1 MDSPSCLSSPAAC
14 SSLLSIWSREFL
26 SLCTTAAKVIISVVR
41 TLPFPTTCQTAHGH
55 GASMRHQPTTKRLLL
70 WIFSVIAVQA
80 LSCIA
85 PSIVPKYIKQDTVH
99 IIRVINPASSLHQND
114 PFFIFDTVNY
124 NVFSTLQSTDT
135 EGFTFTI
142 RQIVLHNQKILVIR
156 SWYKNKKDPNFLD
169 SIFKKFLNLL
179 STTELS
185 RFCVILFSKLYKKY
199 KCKYFYIYFILYFTS

>member
-14 SSLLSIWSREFL
+14 SSLLSIWSKEFL

-55 GASMRHQPTTKRLLL
+55 RASMRHQPTTKRLLL
-70 WIFSVIAVQA
+70 WLFSVIAVQA
-80 LSCIA
+80 FSCIA

-99 IIRVINPASSLHQND
+99 TIRVINPASSLQQNY

-124 NVFSTLQSTDT
+124 NVFSTLQSTNT

-142 RQIVLHNQKILVIR
+142 DKLCYTIRKSWLLDLDIKTKKIQT
-156 SWYKNKKDPNFLD
+156 S
-169 SIFKKFLNLL
+169 
-179 STTELS
+179 STQSLKS
-185 RFCVILFSKLYKKY
+185 F
-199 KCKYFYIYFILYFTS
+199 